1 MKLTETT
8 GLRTLIAEHR
18 PHIEKLDRLYPGKQ
32 LILHV
37 GPHRRGGILG
47 AQGYI
52 EDVISFAK
60 EAELSFCDEFYLM
73 TNEQDNEKLHISI
86 INYDAADD
94 SCLDAEK
101 DLTGIIIFVNEKKA
115 YDPEHDEKY
124 YSPDELISQKLFG
137 FPDEFILLNDL
148 GESVG
153 LEPYKID
160 K

>member
-1 MKLTETT
+1 M
-8 GLRTLIAEHR
+8 GLFKSLKTFFSGTKYRI
-18 PHIEKLDRLYPGKQ
+18 DRDVLKS
-32 LILHV
+32 
-37 GPHRRGGILG
+37 
-47 AQGYI
+47 YI

-73 TNEQDNEKLHISI
+73 TNEQDTEKLHISI
-86 INYDAADD
+86 INYDVKDG

-101 DLTGIIIFVNEKKA
+101 DMTGIIIFVNEKKA
-115 YDPEHDEKY
+115 YDPEQDETY
-124 YSPDELISQKLFG
+124 YSPDDLISQKLFG